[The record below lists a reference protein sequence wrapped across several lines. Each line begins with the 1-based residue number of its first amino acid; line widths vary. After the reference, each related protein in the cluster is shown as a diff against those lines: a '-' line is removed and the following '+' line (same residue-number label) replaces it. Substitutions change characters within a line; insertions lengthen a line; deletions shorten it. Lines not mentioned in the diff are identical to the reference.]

1 MKFVKAKIDI
11 FFILITLLLFS
22 CQSEENIVL
31 QDTSDNLISG
41 SGLVVKMMKVAQNP
55 VSADNIID
63 STDCFS
69 VKLPIVVI
77 ANGEEITIANE
88 TDFTLVEDVFNQSQQ
103 DIDEVQVQLP
113 VTVVYADYT
122 DEVINTHQE
131 WLQVA
136 TCNENG
142 SDLTCITFE
151 YPISVNTY
159 DAVNQ
164 IADVV
169 VVDDNMELYG
179 FLNNLNE
186 SVLATIAYPV
196 VVQSPNGDEITAN
209 DNEELL
215 NAINEFAN
223 LCE

>member
-1 MKFVKAKIDI
+1 MKFVKAKIEI
-11 FFILITLLLFS
+11 FFILIALLLFS
-22 CQSEENIVL
+22 CQSEENIVF
-31 QDTSDNLISG
+31 QDMSGNLISG
-41 SGLVVKMMKVAQNP
+41 SELVVKMTKVTQNP

-69 VKLPIVVI
+69 VKLPVMVI
-77 ANGEEITIANE
+77 ANGQEITIANE
-88 TDFTLVEDVFNQSQQ
+88 ADYSLIEDIFNQSQQ

-122 DEVINTHQE
+122 EAVISTQQE
-131 WLQVA
+131 WLQAA
-136 TCNENG
+136 TCNESG
-142 SDLTCITFE
+142 SDLTCIAFE
-151 YPISVNTY
+151 YPVSVNTY
-159 DAVNQ
+159 DTVNQ

-179 FLNNLNE
+179 FLSNLNE
-186 SVLATIAYPV
+186 DVLAAIAYPV

-209 DNEELL
+209 DNDELL
-215 NAINEFAN
+215 NAINQFTN

>member
-31 QDTSDNLISG
+31 QDTSGNLISE
-41 SGLVVKMMKVAQNP
+41 SELVVKMMKIAQNP

-69 VKLPIVVI
+69 VKLPVVVT

-103 DIDEVQVQLP
+103 DVDEVQVQLP

-131 WLQVA
+131 WLQAA

-142 SDLTCITFE
+142 SDLTCIAFE
-151 YPISVNTY
+151 YPLSVNTY
-159 DAVNQ
+159 DTVNQ

-179 FLNNLNE
+179 FLNNLSD
-186 SVLATIAYPV
+186 SVLAAIAYPV
-196 VVQSPNGDEITAN
+196 VVLSPDGDEISAT
-209 DNEELL
+209 DNEGLL
-215 NAINEFAN
+215 NAINQFAN

>member
-31 QDTSDNLISG
+31 QDTSGNLISE
-41 SGLVVKMMKVAQNP
+41 SELVVKMMKIAQNP

-69 VKLPIVVI
+69 VKLPVVVT

-103 DIDEVQVQLP
+103 DVDEVQVQLP
-113 VTVVYADYT
+113 VTVIYADYT

-131 WLQVA
+131 WLQAA
-136 TCNENG
+136 TCNESGGN
-142 SDLTCITFE
+142 LTCIAFE
-151 YPISVNTY
+151 YPLSVNTF
-159 DAVNQ
+159 DTVNQ

-179 FLNNLNE
+179 FLNNLSD
-186 SVLATIAYPV
+186 SVLAAIAYPV
-196 VVQSPNGDEITAN
+196 VVLSPNGDEITAN

>member
-69 VKLPIVVI
+69 VKLPVVVI
-77 ANGEEITIANE
+77 ANGQEITIANE

-122 DEVINTHQE
+122 DEVINTQQE
-131 WLQVA
+131 WLQA
-136 TCNENG
+136 TTCNESG
-142 SDLTCITFE
+142 SDLTCIAFE
-151 YPISVNTY
+151 YPLSVNTF
-159 DAVNQ
+159 DTVNQ

-186 SVLATIAYPV
+186 SVLAAIAYPV
-196 VVQSPNGDEITAN
+196 VIQSPNGDEITAN